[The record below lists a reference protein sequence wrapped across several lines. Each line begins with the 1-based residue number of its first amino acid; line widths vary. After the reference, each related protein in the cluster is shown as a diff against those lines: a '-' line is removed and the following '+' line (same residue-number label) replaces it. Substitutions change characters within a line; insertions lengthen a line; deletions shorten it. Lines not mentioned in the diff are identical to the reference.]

1 MVALTRDLEMGE
13 GKPTKA
19 QNRDE
24 AIDGEYPQRSGGCI
38 PGARG
43 GCQNTSPTVTLL
55 EKWNTQRGVSKAIS
69 KPDVQ
74 PSGPAAGPHQPPDGG
89 NCGVTRRQEASI

>member
-1 MVALTRDLEMGE
+1 MVVLTRDLEMGE

-43 GCQNTSPTVTLL
+43 GCQKHVPHSDPAGEMEHTA
-55 EKWNTQRGVSKAIS
+55 RG
-69 KPDVQ
+69 Q
-74 PSGPAAGPHQPPDGG
+74 
-89 NCGVTRRQEASI
+89 